1 MQGTENRIAALEKA
15 STPTD
20 DITIFLKIVSPGHL
34 DDEVF
39 RIKSRNG
46 EQRWERLPGETQQE
60 LIDRASKEVKRN
72 EWRAATI
79 MSDD

>member
-15 STPTD
+15 NPPTD
-20 DITIFLKIVSPGHL
+20 DITIFLKFVSPGHL

-39 RIKSRNG
+39 RIKTIEG
-46 EQRWERLPGETQQE
+46 QRWERLPGETQQE
-60 LIDRASKEVKRN
+60 LIDRASREVKRN
-72 EWRAATI
+72 EWHAATI